1 MNNTMNM
8 IQDQINWLIN
18 QINVM
23 KKNKYDIKLYLN
35 YMEQK
40 IVNFTNIINRG
51 FNLMNQ
57 NISLSNP
64 NSINISN

>member
-57 NISLSNP
+57 NISLFNP